1 MKRQYWTRVGL
12 LGALAL
18 SASLLLVRSQPLWAQ
33 DPTPANVFLALATG
47 AQETPSV
54 DTPAVAFARF
64 NLTPDNK
71 LNYEIHVTGLTGDF
85 AAMHLNRARAGQPG
99 PVVYPLT
106 TPFTNNVSV
115 GSVPFD
121 PADQADLNSQGF
133 YFNLDTTAHSGGE
146 IRGQVV
152 AVPESFLADPPAAVA
167 AEVSFAREIQP
178 IFTAN
183 CSCHSGRFASAGMNL
198 AAGQAIANI
207 VNVPSGEARGVDRIE
222 PGDPQKSYLLH
233 KLLGTQRTVGGSGSR
248 MPLGGKPLSDDQINK
263 IRQWITQGA
272 KNN

>member
-1 MKRQYWTRVGL
+1 MKRCYWTRLGL

-33 DPTPANVFLALATG
+33 DPPQATVFLALAMG
-47 AQETPSV
+47 AQQTPSV

-64 NLTPDNK
+64 TLTPDNK

-85 AAMHLNRARAGQPG
+85 AAMHLCRARAGQVG

-106 TPFTNNVSV
+106 APFTNNVSV

-121 PADQADLNSQGF
+121 PADAADLNSQGF
-133 YFNLDTTAHSGGE
+133 YFNLQTTTHPGGE

-152 AVPESFLADPPAAVA
+152 AVPESFLADPPAAA
-167 AEVSFAREIQP
+167 AEVSFAKEIQP
-178 IFTAN
+178 IFTAS
-183 CSCHSGRFASAGMNL
+183 CSCHSGRFASEGMNL

-207 VNVPSGEARGVDRIE
+207 VNVPSSEARGVDRIE

-248 MPLGGKPLSDDQINK
+248 MPLGGSPLSDDQINK

-272 KNN
+272 KNK